1 MFCKAQLCTF
11 NALYNFSAPT
21 PAFPDDTM
29 AKSQMRLH
37 LAVCVKGLFF
47 PDPSVVP
54 RLVEWLELQFI
65 LGVEKIFL
73 YHIMLPPE
81 ALAMLRHYERRG
93 LVVLKEFVWAGPY
106 LRYAIAIKSDDF
118 PFQ

>member
-1 MFCKAQLCTF
+1 MFCKVQLCTL

-21 PAFPDDTM
+21 PSFPDNTM
-29 AKSQMRLH
+29 AKSQMSLRV
-37 LAVCVKGLFF
+37 AVCVKGLFF

-73 YHIMLPPE
+73 YHIMLSPD

-106 LRYAIAIKSDDF
+106 LRYAIAIKADDF